1 MDKESIRTLK
11 EQARS
16 AKDASRV
23 LYTASSEQRN
33 AALLYVA
40 ELIRSG
46 TEQILDANRSDMKVA
61 EDRGLPKAQLDRL
74 RLTDS
79 RVAQMADGVLSVAA
93 LPDVVGRVR
102 DGWVRPNGLR
112 ISRVSVPLGVIG
124 IIYENRPN
132 VTSDAASL
140 CLKSGNAVMLRGSAA
155 AFCSNSVI
163 SDLIRQGLVK
173 ADLPVDAVSM
183 VGDTSRESAVEFMRL
198 RGFVDC
204 LIPRGGKSLIR
215 SIEDNATVPYILD
228 GDGNCHIYVDRTA
241 DLEMALSILENAKC
255 QRPGV
260 CNSAETLLVHVDV
273 AERFLT
279 RVGEELSEVEIRG
292 CDRTRQVLPLAKV
305 ATEEDYETEF
315 LDLILSVKVV
325 DSIDEA
331 IDHIASYGSGHSEA
345 IVTSELL
352 MADYFKKKVDAAAV
366 LVNAST
372 RFVDGGEVGF
382 GAEIGISTQ
391 KLHARGPMGLEQL
404 TTLKFI
410 IEGEGQ
416 IR

>member
-23 LYTASSEQRN
+23 LYTASSEQRDL
-33 AALLYVA
+33 ALLYVA

-46 TEQILDANRSDMKVA
+46 TEQILDANRSDMKEA

>member
-23 LYTASSEQRN
+23 LYTASSEQRDL
-33 AALLYVA
+33 ALLYVA

-112 ISRVSVPLGVIG
+112 VSRVSVPLGVIG

>member
-11 EQARS
+11 EQAKS
-16 AKDASRV
+16 AKAASRV

-46 TEQILDANRSDMKVA
+46 TEQILDANRSDMKEA

-112 ISRVSVPLGVIG
+112 VSRVSVPLGVIG

>member
-155 AFCSNSVI
+155 AFCSNSFI

-292 CDRTRQVLPLAKV
+292 CDRTRQVLLLAKV

-331 IDHIASYGSGHSEA
+331 IDHIARYGSGHSEA

-382 GAEIGISTQ
+382 AAEIGISTQ

>member
-23 LYTASSEQRN
+23 LYTASSEQRDL
-33 AALLYVA
+33 ALLYVA

>member
-46 TEQILDANRSDMKVA
+46 TEQILDANRSDMKEA

>member
-11 EQARS
+11 EQAKS
-16 AKDASRV
+16 AKAASRV

-46 TEQILDANRSDMKVA
+46 TEQILDANRSDMKEA

>member
-331 IDHIASYGSGHSEA
+331 IDHIARYGSGHSEA

>member
-11 EQARS
+11 EQAKS
-16 AKDASRV
+16 AKAASRV

-46 TEQILDANRSDMKVA
+46 TEQILDANRSDMKEA

-112 ISRVSVPLGVIG
+112 GSRVSVPLGVIG

>member
-331 IDHIASYGSGHSEA
+331 IDHIARYGSGHSEA

-382 GAEIGISTQ
+382 AAEIGISTQ

>member
-155 AFCSNSVI
+155 AFCSNSFI

-331 IDHIASYGSGHSEA
+331 IDHIARYGSGHSEA

>member
-46 TEQILDANRSDMKVA
+46 TEQILDANRSDMKEA

-155 AFCSNSVI
+155 AFCSNSFI

-382 GAEIGISTQ
+382 AAEIGISTQ

>member
-11 EQARS
+11 EQAKS
-16 AKDASRV
+16 AKAASRV

-46 TEQILDANRSDMKVA
+46 TEQILDANRSDMKEA

-112 ISRVSVPLGVIG
+112 VSRVSVPLGVIG

-331 IDHIASYGSGHSEA
+331 IDHIARYGSGHSEA

>member
-23 LYTASSEQRN
+23 LYTASSEQRDL
-33 AALLYVA
+33 ALLYVA

-79 RVAQMADGVLSVAA
+79 RVAQMADGVLAVAA

-112 ISRVSVPLGVIG
+112 VSRVSVPLGVIG

>member
-46 TEQILDANRSDMKVA
+46 TEQILDANRSDMKEA

-112 ISRVSVPLGVIG
+112 VSRVSVPLGVIG

>member
-155 AFCSNSVI
+155 AFCSNSFI

-292 CDRTRQVLPLAKV
+292 CDRTRQVLLLAKV

-331 IDHIASYGSGHSEA
+331 IDHIARYGSGHSEA

>member
-11 EQARS
+11 EQAKS
-16 AKDASRV
+16 AKAASRV
-23 LYTASSEQRN
+23 LYTASSEQRDL
-33 AALLYVA
+33 ALLYVA

-46 TEQILDANRSDMKVA
+46 TEQILDANRSDMKEA

>member
-112 ISRVSVPLGVIG
+112 VSRVSVPLGVIG

>member
-33 AALLYVA
+33 AALLHVA

-46 TEQILDANRSDMKVA
+46 TEQILDANRSDMKEA

-183 VGDTSRESAVEFMRL
+183 VGDTSREYAVEFMRL

-228 GDGNCHIYVDRTA
+228 GDGNCHVYVDRTA

-279 RVGEELSEVEIRG
+279 RVGEELAEVEIRG

-331 IDHIASYGSGHSEA
+331 IDHIARYGSGHSEA

>member
-1 MDKESIRTLK
+1 M
-11 EQARS
+11 
-16 AKDASRV
+16 
-23 LYTASSEQRN
+23 
-33 AALLYVA
+33 
-40 ELIRSG
+40 
-46 TEQILDANRSDMKVA
+46 
-61 EDRGLPKAQLDRL
+61 PKAQLDRL

-331 IDHIASYGSGHSEA
+331 IDHIARYGSGHSEA

-382 GAEIGISTQ
+382 AAEIGISTQ

>member
-46 TEQILDANRSDMKVA
+46 TEQILDANRSDMKEA

-155 AFCSNSVI
+155 AFCSNSFI

-292 CDRTRQVLPLAKV
+292 CDRTRQVLLLAKV

-382 GAEIGISTQ
+382 AAEIGISTQ

>member
-46 TEQILDANRSDMKVA
+46 TEQILDANRSDMKEA

-112 ISRVSVPLGVIG
+112 VSRVSVPLGVIG

-292 CDRTRQVLPLAKV
+292 CDRTRQVLLLAKV

-331 IDHIASYGSGHSEA
+331 IDHIARYGSGHSEA

>member
-292 CDRTRQVLPLAKV
+292 CDRTRQVLLLAKV

-331 IDHIASYGSGHSEA
+331 IDHIARYGSGHSEA

>member
-279 RVGEELSEVEIRG
+279 RVGEELAEVEIRG
-292 CDRTRQVLPLAKV
+292 CDRTRQVLLLAKV

-331 IDHIASYGSGHSEA
+331 IDHIARYGSGHSEA

-382 GAEIGISTQ
+382 AAEIGISTQ